1 MLTMGKPVGVS
12 EETFEAEVL
21 QADLPVLADF
31 WATWCAPCRRIAPIL
46 EDLAAEYEGR
56 LKVAKVDV
64 DANPTL
70 ADRYNVR
77 SIPTLAVFKDGVL
90 VERIVGYVPK
100 EELKRQV
107 DVALK
112 ARRGRP
118 ETEIGP
124 WWDSQV
130 K

>member
-1 MLTMGKPVGVS
+1 MGKPVGVS

-64 DANPTL
+64 DADPTL

>member
-1 MLTMGKPVGVS
+1 MGKPVGVS

-64 DANPTL
+64 DADPTL

-107 DVALK
+107 NVALK
-112 ARRGRP
+112 ARRVRP

>member
-1 MLTMGKPVGVS
+1 MGKPVGVS

-107 DVALK
+107 NVALK
-112 ARRGRP
+112 ARRVRP

>member
-1 MLTMGKPVGVS
+1 MGKPVGVN
-12 EETFEAEVL
+12 EKTFDAEVL
-21 QADLPVLADF
+21 QSNLPVLTDF

-64 DANPTL
+64 DANPAL

-77 SIPTLAVFKDGVL
+77 SIPTLAVFTGGVL
-90 VERIVGYVPK
+90 VARIIGYVPK

-107 DVALK
+107 NVALK
-112 ARRGRP
+112 TRPGRP

-124 WWDSQV
+124 WWESQV

>member
-1 MLTMGKPVGVS
+1 MGKPVGVS

-64 DANPTL
+64 DADPTL

-90 VERIVGYVPK
+90 VERMVGYVPK

-107 DVALK
+107 NVALK

>member
-1 MLTMGKPVGVS
+1 MGKPVGVS

-107 DVALK
+107 NVALK

>member
-1 MLTMGKPVGVS
+1 MGKPVGVS

-64 DANPTL
+64 DADPTL

-107 DVALK
+107 NVALK

>member
-1 MLTMGKPVGVS
+1 MGKPVGVS
-12 EETFEAEVL
+12 DETFEAEVL

-107 DVALK
+107 NVALK

>member
-1 MLTMGKPVGVS
+1 MGKPVGVS

-64 DANPTL
+64 DASPTL

-100 EELKRQV
+100 DELKRQV
-107 DVALK
+107 NVALLFGT
-112 ARRGRP
+112 AVPVLRADRGYRRL
-118 ETEIGP
+118 
-124 WWDSQV
+124 
-130 K
+130 

>member
-1 MLTMGKPVGVS
+1 MGKPVGVS

>member
-1 MLTMGKPVGVS
+1 MGKPVGVS

-107 DVALK
+107 NVALK
-112 ARRGRP
+112 ARGGRP

>member
-1 MLTMGKPVGVS
+1 MTMGKLVGVS
-12 EETFEAEVL
+12 DETFEAEVL

-107 DVALK
+107 NVALK
-112 ARRGRP
+112 VRRGRP

>member
-1 MLTMGKPVGVS
+1 MDKPVGVD

-21 QADLPVLADF
+21 QADLPVLTDF

-46 EDLAAEYEGR
+46 EDLAAEYAGR

-64 DANPTL
+64 DANPAL

-77 SIPTLAVFKDGVL
+77 SIPTLAVFKGGQL

-107 DVALK
+107 DIAL
-112 ARRGRP
+112 RTSPGRP

-124 WWDSQV
+124 WWAV
-130 K
+130 R